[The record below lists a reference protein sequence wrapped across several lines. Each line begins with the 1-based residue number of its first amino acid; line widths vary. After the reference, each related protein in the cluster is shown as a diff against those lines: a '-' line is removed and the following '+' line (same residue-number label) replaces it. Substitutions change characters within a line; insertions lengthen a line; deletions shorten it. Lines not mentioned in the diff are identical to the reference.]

1 MSNSLSRTIRM
12 HGKLGPAIENGFTL
26 IELMIVVAIIGVL
39 AGVAIPAYQDYT
51 IRGRVAEAYS
61 LAGLGKAGVGEYYGR
76 WGRFPENNAAAGLFP
91 PEAYRGRYVQ
101 SMEIKDGTIRIVVR
115 IDQSKAQT
123 YALYLRPALPEPS
136 AFGVISWVCNKSAKE
151 FDKGFKVSG
160 EVGPDVLPNKY
171 LSAVCK

>member
-1 MSNSLSRTIRM
+1 MNKHLSRTNRVPGIKVR
-12 HGKLGPAIENGFTL
+12 GSESGFTL
-26 IELMIVVAIIGVL
+26 IELMIVVAIAGVL

-51 IRGRVAEAYS
+51 IRARVAEAYS
-61 LAGLGKAGVGEYYGR
+61 LAGIGRTGVGEYYGR

-91 PEAYRGRYVQ
+91 PESYRGRYVQ
-101 SMEIKDGTIRIVVR
+101 SMEVRNGSIRIVVR

-136 AFGVISWVCNKSAKE
+136 AFGVISWVCNKSGKE
-151 FDKGFKVSG
+151 FDQGFKVSG

-171 LSAVCK
+171 VPGSCK